1 MSKQRQKKKLKEQQ
15 LMRNIQLQ
23 RLELTNNTQLWK
35 NLTEPYD
42 KSWQKLLSL
51 KPYLRPA
58 IHAISLYSL
67 HHPVKFYHLSRHI
80 IRLLKWK

>member
-1 MSKQRQKKKLKEQQ
+1 MSKQRQKKKLKKQQ
-15 LMRNIQLQ
+15 LLRNIQLQ
-23 RLELTNNTQLWK
+23 RLELSNNTQLWK
-35 NLTEPYD
+35 SFTEPYD

-67 HHPVKFYHLSRHI
+67 RHPMKFYRLSRHI
-80 IRLLKWK
+80 IRILKWK